1 MLVYPFRT
9 RCGLIINYINFRIS
23 LLEEGRKFHFTGIT
37 SVSFSSNS
45 CYGYLVCSF
54 SKEKE
59 KKLSSLLSSPLLLS
73 EKKELVGLVNF
84 CTYYVNVAVRN

>member
-1 MLVYPFRT
+1 MLW
-9 RCGLIINYINFRIS
+9 LSS
-23 LLEEGRKFHFTGIT
+23 LLIFKRKG
-37 SVSFSSNS
+37 
-45 CYGYLVCSF
+45 
-54 SKEKE
+54 

>member
-37 SVSFSSNS
+37 SVSFMLWLSSLLIFKRK
-45 CYGYLVCSF
+45 G
-54 SKEKE
+54 

>member
-59 KKLSSLLSSPLLLS
+59 KNSLLSSPLLS
-73 EKKELVGLVNF
+73 SSQKKRNLLVL
-84 CTYYVNVAVRN
+84 